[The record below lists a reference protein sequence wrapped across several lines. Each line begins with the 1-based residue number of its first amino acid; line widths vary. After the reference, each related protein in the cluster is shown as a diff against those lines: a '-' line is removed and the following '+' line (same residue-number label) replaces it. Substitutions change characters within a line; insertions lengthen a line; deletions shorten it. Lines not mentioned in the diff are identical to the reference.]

1 MARIRKRHQKN
12 NFGFGRSITYAV
24 KKLLSYVYGG
34 GHHVTRATHHARF
47 SIFIDFLSEY
57 DVHDV
62 RFITQDHADYY
73 AELIQ
78 RSVSDGRMSL
88 AYGHNL
94 ISSFNVVMRH
104 FRRNSDIKI
113 KASDYL
119 VQRDYVRKKT
129 PDVNDSSINQSIEI
143 LRSSGKERAAAV
155 LGLVRCFGL
164 RLREAI
170 LMDLDRCWREY
181 EKTGYITILEGTK
194 GGRKSKDRSIKVF
207 GSGVEALK
215 NAMLARSAGSKNLI
229 DKNETL
235 KGFIN
240 SDVKVIRSIIKEYGI
255 LNIREIRAYFMIELF
270 ENTTGL
276 PAPVKDETTLKN
288 EDLLNV
294 GYEKV
299 SKAAGHNRLSVAR
312 SYVG

>member
-1 MARIRKRHQKN
+1 MARRRKRHQKN

-34 GHHVTRATHHARF
+34 GHHVTRATHGARF

-57 DVHDV
+57 DVHDA
-62 RFITQDHADYY
+62 RFITQEHANYY

-78 RSVSDGRMSL
+78 RSVSEGRWSL

-104 FRRNSDIKI
+104 FRRNSDLKI

-119 VQRDYVRKKT
+119 VQRNYVRKKT
-129 PDVNDSSINQSIEI
+129 PYVNDSSINQSIEI

-194 GGRKSKDRSIKVF
+194 GGRKSEDRNLKVF
-207 GSGVEALK
+207 ESGVQALK
-215 NAMLARSAGSKNLI
+215 NAILARPNGSKNLI
-229 DKNETL
+229 DRNETL

-240 SDVKVIRSIIKEYGI
+240 SDVKNLRNVLKEYGI
-255 LNIREIRAYFMIELF
+255 LNIREIRTYFMIELF
-270 ENTTGL
+270 ENTTCL
-276 PAPVKDETTLKN
+276 PAPVKNATTLKN
-288 EDLLNV
+288 EDLLKM
-294 GYEKV
+294 GYERV
-299 SKAAGHNRLSVAR
+299 SRAAGHNRLSVAR